1 MIRFYLN
8 GVEKTIQDAPVYK
21 ECGNEELDSMTIV
34 IPFSPRL
41 EIKPYD
47 YARFEIDD
55 LKLYFVVDTYN
66 EETCDFDDELF
77 NYTIH
82 LISETSLLDK
92 VRLPNRKFTPRA
104 NRSVLWQCNEILKYA
119 NKNHNGRFSFSQEF
133 INKFN
138 NIIGVEKQFN
148 KPTCRE
154 ALNEL
159 VRIDNCIIKV
169 ANGLIDY
176 VKLDTKG
183 NSIDLSKLF
192 LSNDSQNANDY
203 ASILR
208 IDADNCQSPSDSIF
222 TELLTL
228 KSINQPVLNGDNM
241 SLMTQHPIDEVSK
254 FFAYIYYKYEGVDRV
269 NRVDLVDSIVE
280 KEIYD
285 LLKVGTLATSQEER
299 KLLNLYYTRHTNQI
313 EGLTYN
319 EDILG
324 FDGKSALEMILERK
338 MLANSIN
345 FSSIDYI
352 KTIFTITYKSTESIS
367 FLKEK
372 EQNYNKGIELTDNQI
387 DNFINLD
394 LFGKAEQEKVNR
406 LGNKYKIIT
415 GLYNNFNDVP
425 KVFDY
430 IDDFILAERETVL
443 HNDYYQFKGVLYQ
456 NYIQENMFYGVN
468 AKRRSYEI
476 ESGSKAVTRQ
486 EIIYKKLVF
495 SKNQSSTT
503 PIARHLLMQ
512 VAGNNLPA
520 YADEDGFGGVETLND
535 ISSRRI
541 LSSKIKSVFS
551 DSSESDI
558 YRLAPFCSSN
568 DKALL
573 VNLRW
578 YDNYSVGM
586 YLSGNKLSLD
596 NIGGMAQDFCK
607 YVDDNGELIRF
618 KIDLFD
624 KQDIRIT
631 STSYEFFEATK
642 SLPLVKPEYEEY
654 FYQRKNIADNII
666 FNFVK
671 DSQEIPNI
679 TIQYEIKGSD
689 NIIVTSNMINA
700 LLKRYNSQ
708 DLNWTYLYVA
718 YSTSEKYSKDDKVM
732 KDSAIK
738 ITDGS
743 VEIDY
748 TDLKKYLINDIS
760 FNRIKLYNNNIDT
773 SNWKS
778 WALVDNEGNLYL
790 AVNREDN
797 ASYIPMAIYLNK
809 EVE

>member
-1 MIRFYLN
+1 
-8 GVEKTIQDAPVYK
+8 
-21 ECGNEELDSMTIV
+21 
-34 IPFSPRL
+34 
-41 EIKPYD
+41 
-47 YARFEIDD
+47 
-55 LKLYFVVDTYN
+55 
-66 EETCDFDDELF
+66 
-77 NYTIH
+77 
-82 LISETSLLDK
+82 
-92 VRLPNRKFTPRA
+92 
-104 NRSVLWQCNEILKYA
+104 
-119 NKNHNGRFSFSQEF
+119 
-133 INKFN
+133 
-138 NIIGVEKQFN
+138 
-148 KPTCRE
+148 
-154 ALNEL
+154 
-159 VRIDNCIIKV
+159 
-169 ANGLIDY
+169 
-176 VKLDTKG
+176 
-183 NSIDLSKLF
+183 
-192 LSNDSQNANDY
+192 
-203 ASILR
+203 
-208 IDADNCQSPSDSIF
+208 
-222 TELLTL
+222 
-228 KSINQPVLNGDNM
+228 
-241 SLMTQHPIDEVSK
+241 
-254 FFAYIYYKYEGVDRV
+254 
-269 NRVDLVDSIVE
+269 
-280 KEIYD
+280 
-285 LLKVGTLATSQEER
+285 
-299 KLLNLYYTRHTNQI
+299 
-313 EGLTYN
+313 
-319 EDILG
+319 
-324 FDGKSALEMILERK
+324 
-338 MLANSIN
+338 
-345 FSSIDYI
+345 
-352 KTIFTITYKSTESIS
+352 
-367 FLKEK
+367 
-372 EQNYNKGIELTDNQI
+372 
-387 DNFINLD
+387 
-394 LFGKAEQEKVNR
+394 
-406 LGNKYKIIT
+406 
-415 GLYNNFNDVP
+415 
-425 KVFDY
+425 
-430 IDDFILAERETVL
+430 
-443 HNDYYQFKGVLYQ
+443 
-456 NYIQENMFYGVN
+456 
-468 AKRRSYEI
+468 
-476 ESGSKAVTRQ
+476 
-486 EIIYKKLVF
+486 
-495 SKNQSSTT
+495 
-503 PIARHLLMQ
+503 MQ

-520 YADEDGFGGVETLND
+520 YADEDGFGGIETLND

-551 DSSESDI
+551 DSSESPI

-654 FYQRKNIADNII
+654 FYQRKNTADNII

-790 AVNREDN
+790 AVNREED